1 MTKEQVVMMM
11 VEKINNDNRLAAVNQ
26 EGVKLADL
34 EKYILEMEPQLKHM
48 CGGIY
53 DILASKGVINFDA

>member
-1 MTKEQVVMMM
+1 MTKEQVVLLM

-26 EGVKLADL
+26 EGTKLADL
-34 EKYILEMEPQLKHM
+34 EKYIEEMRPQLEHM
-48 CGGIY
+48 CGGLY

>member
-1 MTKEQVVMMM
+1 MTKEQVVLMM

-34 EKYILEMEPQLKHM
+34 EKYILEMEPQLIQM
-48 CGGIY
+48 CGGLY
-53 DILASKGVINFDA
+53 DTLASKGVINFDA

>member
-1 MTKEQVVMMM
+1 M

-26 EGVKLADL
+26 EGTKLADL
-34 EKYILEMEPQLKHM
+34 EKYIEEMRPQLEYM
-48 CGGIY
+48 CGGLY

>member
-1 MTKEQVVMMM
+1 MTKEQVVLLM

-26 EGVKLADL
+26 EGAKLADL
-34 EKYILEMEPQLKHM
+34 EKYIEEMRPQLEYM
-48 CGGIY
+48 CGGLY

>member
-34 EKYILEMEPQLKHM
+34 EKYILEMEPQLLHM
-48 CGGIY
+48 CGGLY
-53 DILASKGVINFDA
+53 DTLASKGVINFDA